1 MSNQQFFLLLGPLK
15 LISHKILKFPHTV
28 NIHYLNNVPNFGFF
42 QHYVVDNG
50 YLTADD
56 FTDTSVRIKKLG
68 KRQLGSY
75 FCRAQNKLGSTEKEF
90 IVVETYEPDCTVGL
104 CNEFS
109 SASSSKFLFF
119 GLYQMIG
126 ALVLFL
132 CVK

>member
-1 MSNQQFFLLLGPLK
+1 M
-15 LISHKILKFPHTV
+15 
-28 NIHYLNNVPNFGFF
+28 
-42 QHYVVDNG
+42 VDNG

-132 CVK
+132 CVKWTEN

>member
-1 MSNQQFFLLLGPLK
+1 MALLKIPLY
-15 LISHKILKFPHTV
+15 ILNLNKFYHFW
-28 NIHYLNNVPNFGFF
+28 LF